1 MLSQEQTL
9 IEVYGRFGSS
19 SSPTNILA
27 SSSFKLVSTRSCGL
41 GRRTKSDFA
50 SFNPHSAYFVHCNI
64 SSSSLLHSRQRL
76 DAQSFALKRGSTVPE
91 AIVSPSTNSKR
102 GECGASYFESPFGES
117 ILNTPQCLSS
127 SRSTQAEYAYF
138 NEALGTRL
146 VNKVDGSAPN
156 DKTPT
161 FTRVCLSQSDATVRQ
176 KQTGRNVS
184 PIPGGAKAHDG
195 LCLRRD
201 RPKQARAVE
210 SLLPDSELC
219 YSHPVERDA
228 PKKKQ
233 LDLISASSHF
243 ERRDSRPHPKTYFY
257 S

>member
-1 MLSQEQTL
+1 MAGL
-9 IEVYGRFGSS
+9 EVHPRPPTFLPHHLLNSSRRGRVGWGEGQNQI
-19 SSPTNILA
+19 SPPSIRT
-27 SSSFKLVSTRSCGL
+27 
-41 GRRTKSDFA
+41 RRTLCIATS
-50 SFNPHSAYFVHCNI
+50 V
-64 SSSSLLHSRQRL
+64 LHPCFTQR
-76 DAQSFALKRGSTVPE
+76 DWTPKSFALKRGSTVPE